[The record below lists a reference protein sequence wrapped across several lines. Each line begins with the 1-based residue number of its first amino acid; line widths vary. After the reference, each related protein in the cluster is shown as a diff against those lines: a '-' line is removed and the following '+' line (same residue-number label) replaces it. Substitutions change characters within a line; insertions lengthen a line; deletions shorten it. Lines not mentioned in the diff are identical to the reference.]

1 MDTSGLYKIDFR
13 EVQDEQLT
21 RTWTLDDSF
30 FSALDEQDITHGQLS
45 ATLRVKKKA
54 AGYQFDIHATG
65 TVEIPC
71 DRCLEP
77 MTQPIDAEDTI
88 EVRLG
93 EIFDDDGERIVLPE
107 DNPVLD
113 VSWNLY
119 ETIALAIP
127 IFHAHPDGECP
138 EDVSQYLTTDDEPVR
153 DSSEGDTTQE
163 APTDTRWDALKALLH
178 ESNPKQ

>member
-13 EVQDEQLT
+13 EVQDEQLI

-30 FSALDEQDITHGQLS
+30 FSALDEQDITHGELS

-54 AGYQFDIHATG
+54 AGYQLDIHATG

-77 MTQPIDAEDTI
+77 MTQPIDAEDSI

-93 EIFDDDGERIVLPE
+93 DTFEDDGERIVLPE

-127 IFHAHPDGECP
+127 IFHAHPDGECL
-138 EDVSQYLTTDDEPVR
+138 EDVSQYLIADDEPVG

-163 APTDTRWDALKALLH
+163 TPTDTRWDALKALL
-178 ESNPKQ
+178 

>member
-13 EVQDEQLT
+13 EIQSESET
-21 RTWTLDDSF
+21 RKWTLDDSF
-30 FSALDEQDITHGQLS
+30 FSILDETEITHGLLS

-54 AGYQFDIHATG
+54 AGYQLEIHATG
-65 TVEIPC
+65 SIEIQC

-88 EVRLG
+88 EVRFG
-93 EIFDDDGERIVLPE
+93 ETYDDDGERIILPE
-107 DNPVLD
+107 DKPVLD

-127 IFHAHPDGECP
+127 IFHTHPNGECP
-138 EDVSQYLTTDDEPVR
+138 VDISQYLGTSDEPAHVPS
-153 DSSEGDTTQE
+153 DGES
-163 APTDTRWDALKALLH
+163 PIDTRWDALKALL
-178 ESNPKQ
+178 NKADQ

>member
-13 EVQDEQLT
+13 EIQSESET

-30 FSALDEQDITHGQLS
+30 FSTLDETEITHGLLN

-54 AGYQFDIHATG
+54 TGYQLEIHATG
-65 TVEIPC
+65 SIEIQC

-88 EVRLG
+88 EVRFG
-93 EIFDDDGERIVLPE
+93 ETYDDDGERIILPE
-107 DNPVLD
+107 DKPVLD

-127 IFHAHPDGECP
+127 IFHTHPNGECP
-138 EDVSQYLTTDDEPVR
+138 VDISQYLGTGDEPAHVP
-153 DSSEGDTTQE
+153 GDGE
-163 APTDTRWDALKALLH
+163 SPIDTRWDALKALL
-178 ESNPKQ
+178 NKADQ